1 MAQPT
6 VFALPIRTEAG
17 YSDPASQT
25 LHVYLYAGSNTRL
38 VMCAG
43 AGRPVLAGPGL

>member
-25 LHVYLYAGSNTRL
+25 LHVYLYAGSYARS
-38 VMCAG
+38 VVHAG
-43 AGRPVLAGPGL
+43 AGRPVLAGPGV